1 MLMRYVKSQMMVLLC
16 GGLVGP
22 IFLIVYFALGNFAR
36 PYIQWMFWVGLLI
49 TALDVLIALALTN
62 YSAKSAAQHQVLTQ
76 RGALVLAQI
85 TGISDTS
92 WFVNDQQMIKVNLH
106 FDVPGQPSFDTQ
118 ETMASSPTRMQILNA
133 HKLVALVEP
142 GTQKYEIDWDAS
154 ALIAGVVPAQF
165 TLAEDGR
172 TYDLRG
178 QAGPLMEIMQILKA
192 NNIPMNG
199 TIDIRSNPA
208 VRAQVMAVVRR
219 AAGQQAPAAHA
230 TATAPAPAPVAA
242 APAAAAPPPAAFMT
256 PPEPSAS
263 QRLQE
268 LETLRATGA
277 ISDAEY
283 ASKRQQIIA
292 DL

>member
-199 TIDIRSNPA
+199 SIDIRSNPA

-219 AAGQQAPAAHA
+219 AAGQQAPAAH
-230 TATAPAPAPVAA
+230 ATAPAPAPVAA

>member
-1 MLMRYVKSQMMVLLC
+1 MLARYLKAQLTVLLF

-22 IFLIVYFALGNFAR
+22 IFLIVYFALGPFAR
-36 PYIQWMFWVGLLI
+36 PYIGWMFWVGLLI
-49 TALDVLIALALTN
+49 TAGDVLAALWLTN
-62 YSAKSAAQHQVLTQ
+62 AGVKSSARHEELSQ
-76 RGALVLAQI
+76 RGVLVLAQI

-106 FDVPGQPSFDTQ
+106 FEVPGYQGFDTQ
-118 ETMASSPTRMQILNA
+118 ETMVSSPTRMQILNA

-142 GTQKYEIDWDAS
+142 GTQKYEIDWNAS

-165 TLAEDGR
+165 TLAEDNK

-178 QAGPLMEIMQILKA
+178 QAGPLMEIMQILRA
-192 NNIPMNG
+192 NNVPMNG

-208 VRAQVMAVVRR
+208 VRQQVMAVVRR
-219 AAGQQAPAAHA
+219 AAAGQPA
-230 TATAPAPAPVAA
+230 AA
-242 APAAAAPPPAAFMT
+242 APAAPPPPAPQAYV
-256 PPEPSAS
+256 PPPMPPMPEAS
-263 QRLQE
+263 TAQRLQE

-277 ISDAEY
+277 ISDDEY
-283 ASKRQQIIA
+283 AAKRQQIIS

>member
-106 FDVPGQPSFDTQ
+106 FDVPGQPGFDTQ

-178 QAGPLMEIMQILKA
+178 QAGPLMEVMQILKA

-199 TIDIRSNPA
+199 SIDIRSNPA

-230 TATAPAPAPVAA
+230 TAPAPAPVAA
-242 APAAAAPPPAAFMT
+242 APAAAAPPPAAYMT

>member
-1 MLMRYVKSQMMVLLC
+1 MLGRYLKAQLTVLLF

-22 IFLIVYFALGNFAR
+22 IFLIVYFALGPFAR
-36 PYIQWMFWVGLLI
+36 PYIGWMFWVGLLI
-49 TALDVLIALALTN
+49 TAGDVLAALWLTN
-62 YSAKSAAQHQVLTQ
+62 AGTKSAARHDELAQ
-76 RGALVLAQI
+76 RGVLVLAQI

-106 FDVPGQPSFDTQ
+106 FEVPGYQGFDTQ

-142 GTQKYEIDWDAS
+142 GTQKYEIDWNAS

-165 TLAEDGR
+165 TVAEDNK

-178 QAGPLMEIMQILKA
+178 QAGPLMEIMQILRA
-192 NNIPMNG
+192 NNVPMNG

-208 VRAQVMAVVRR
+208 VRQQVMAVVRR
-219 AAGQQAPAAHA
+219 AGAAQ
-230 TATAPAPAPVAA
+230 P
-242 APAAAAPPPAAFMT
+242 APAAAATPPPA
-256 PPEPSAS
+256 PPYVPPQMPEAS
-263 QRLQE
+263 TAQRLQE
-268 LETLRATGA
+268 LETLRATGS
-277 ISDAEY
+277 ITEAEY
-283 ASKRQQIIA
+283 TTKRQQILS